1 MKSKVFLSVL
11 VVLTAFALPFLLL
24 PGAESEPSEP
34 EPMESTE
41 PTAAESTQAPE
52 PETSF
57 DGGLI
62 LRVETPE
69 GIREMPLHD
78 YLVGVVLAE
87 MPTDFAPEALKAQA
101 VASRT
106 YALRKAETRKHTG
119 ADVCGSYACCQAWTP
134 KEEHENTEALQKA
147 EDAVTQTDGLVVT
160 YDGSLIDATF
170 FSCAGGMT
178 EAAAAV
184 WGSDVPYLQAVE
196 SPEHEE
202 KYEDCVT
209 IGAQEF
215 AETIRSVHPEAELDG
230 EPAEW
235 FAEQRRTVGGGL
247 DTVQIGGVTVH
258 GTELRKLFSL
268 RSTDMTITTS
278 DGAVTIRTS
287 GYGHRVGL
295 SQYGADALAEE
306 GEDFEQILLHYY
318 QGTEVKRLHM
328 EE

>member
-52 PETSF
+52 PEASF

-106 YALRKAETRKHTG
+106 YALRKAEARKHTG

-134 KEEHENTEALQKA
+134 KEEYENTEALQRA

-328 EE
+328 E